1 MHEKVKYSPTD
12 LHSLMRKKLE
22 ISQTGSPNLLG
33 CSRHRKPASRRMVE
47 IRPRRVK
54 KKQIGSGATG
64 QLTRL
69 PESSMLE
76 IFILA
81 RNRITSTTQ
90 KPPPSHFR
98 RYRWR
103 TCGSL
108 SQA

>member
-33 CSRHRKPASRRMVE
+33 GIRHQKPSSRRMVE
-47 IRPRRVK
+47 IRPRRLK

-69 PESSMLE
+69 PEPWMLE
-76 IFILA
+76 FLYWQETA
-81 RNRITSTTQ
+81 LLPRLRNLLRRTSA
-90 KPPPSHFR
+90 
-98 RYRWR
+98 
-103 TCGSL
+103 GIVGGL
-108 SQA
+108 VEV